1 VVAGREYKGIHL
13 AMEYLHGN
21 TKSLLD
27 SGDVSDSWLSKNNG
41 KLMNAKGKV
50 C

>member
-1 VVAGREYKGIHL
+1 
-13 AMEYLHGN
+13 MEYLHGN

-27 SGDVSDSWLSKNNG
+27 SGDVGDSWLAKNNG

-50 C
+50 R